1 MIVTLTRR
9 RGLQLAGAALAAP
22 ALCLTARADTWP
34 SKPIKAIVTLSAGST
49 IDIVARMTLD
59 PLSRLIG
66 QNIIVEN
73 RPGAGGTI
81 AGAAVARSDPD
92 GYTVLINSSMH
103 SATPVVYPKL
113 AYDVAR
119 DLSAVAALGSS
130 PNVIV
135 VPPSAGYK
143 TLQDFVAAAKRKPG
157 GFTFGTAGVGSATH
171 VSTERFRYAA
181 GFPGVHV
188 PFRGMPEAL
197 VEVMTGRVDF
207 SCSSIAAALTF
218 VRDGSLV
225 ALAVTTPKRCSA
237 LPNVPTTTELG
248 FADSDYTF
256 WTGMFMPA
264 KTPREIVEK
273 MNAETRK
280 ALRTPGLAERLSQ
293 EGVDAMPIGPAEF
306 DALIR
311 TEITNTFALVKATNI
326 NFN

>member
-1 MIVTLTRR
+1 MTLTRR
-9 RGLQLAGAALAAP
+9 RSLQLAGAALAAP
-22 ALCLTARADTWP
+22 ALSLTARADTWP

-81 AGAAVARSDPD
+81 AGAAVVRSDAD

-113 AYDVAR
+113 GYDVAR
-119 DLSAVAALGSS
+119 DLSAVASLGSS

-135 VPPSAGYK
+135 ARPQAGFK
-143 TLQDFVAAAKRKPG
+143 TLQDFVAAAKAKPG

-207 SCSSIAAALTF
+207 SCSSIASALTF

-225 ALAVTTPKRCSA
+225 ALAVTTPKRCSV
-237 LPNVPTTTELG
+237 LPDVPTTTELG
-248 FADSDYTF
+248 FANSDYTF
-256 WTGMFMPA
+256 WTGMFVPS
-264 KTPREIVEK
+264 KTPRDVVEK
-273 MNAETRK
+273 MYAETQK
-280 ALRTPGLAERLSQ
+280 ALRTPGLAEKLAQ
-293 EGVDAMPIGPAEF
+293 EGVDAMPVTPAEF

-311 TEITNTFALVKATNI
+311 TEIANTQALVKATNI
-326 NFN
+326 NFY

>member
-1 MIVTLTRR
+1 MLTRR
-9 RGLQLAGAALAAP
+9 RSLQLAGAALAAP

-59 PLSRLIG
+59 PLARLIG
-66 QNIIVEN
+66 QTIIVEN
-73 RPGAGGTI
+73 RPGAGGTL

-119 DLSAVAALGSS
+119 DLSAVASLGSS

-135 VPPSAGYK
+135 VPPSAGFK
-143 TLQDFVAAAKRKPG
+143 TLQDFVAAAKTKPG
-157 GFTFGTAGVGSATH
+157 GVTFGTAGVGSATH
-171 VSTERFRYAA
+171 VSTERFRHAA
-181 GFPGVHV
+181 GFAGVHV

-207 SCSSIAAALTF
+207 SCSSIASALAF
-218 VRDGSLV
+218 IRDGSLV
-225 ALAVTTPKRCSA
+225 ALAVTTPKRSSV
-237 LPNVPTTTELG
+237 LPDVPTTTELG
-248 FADSDYTF
+248 YANSDYTF
-256 WTGMFMPA
+256 WTGMFVPA
-264 KTPREIVEK
+264 KTPRDIVEK

-280 ALRTPGLAERLSQ
+280 ALLTPGLAEKLAQ
-293 EGVDAMPIGPAEF
+293 EGVDAMPVGPDEF

-311 TEITNTFALVKATNI
+311 TEIANTQALVKATNI
-326 NFN
+326 NFY

>member
-1 MIVTLTRR
+1 MTLTRR
-9 RGLQLAGAALAAP
+9 RSLQLAGAALAAP

-113 AYDVAR
+113 GYDVAR
-119 DLSAVAALGSS
+119 DLSAVASLGSS

-135 VPPSAGYK
+135 VRPQAGFK
-143 TLQDFVAAAKRKPG
+143 TLQDFVAAAKAKPG

-207 SCSSIAAALTF
+207 SCSSIASALTF

-225 ALAVTTPKRCSA
+225 ALAVTTPKRCSV
-237 LPNVPTTTELG
+237 LPDVPTTTELG
-248 FADSDYTF
+248 FANSDYTF
-256 WTGMFMPA
+256 WTGMFVPA
-264 KTPREIVEK
+264 KTPREVVEK
-273 MNAETRK
+273 MYAETQK
-280 ALRTPGLAERLSQ
+280 ALRTPGLAEKLAQ
-293 EGVDAMPIGPAEF
+293 EGVDAMPVAPAEF

-311 TEITNTFALVKATNI
+311 TEIANTQALVKATNI
-326 NFN
+326 NFY

>member
-1 MIVTLTRR
+1 MTLTRR

-22 ALCLTARADTWP
+22 ALCLTARAETWP

-81 AGAAVARSDPD
+81 AGATVARSDPD

-157 GFTFGTAGVGSATH
+157 GVTFGTAGVGSATH

-237 LPNVPTTTELG
+237 LPDVPTTTELG
-248 FADSDYTF
+248 YANSDYTF

-264 KTPREIVEK
+264 KTPRDIVEK
-273 MNAETRK
+273 MNAETQK

-293 EGVDAMPIGPAEF
+293 EGVDVMPITPAEF

-311 TEITNTFALVKATNI
+311 TEIANTFALVKATNI